1 MNNLIKDFRKNNEEN
16 LQKSQDDFEKQLS
29 FISAGALG
37 VSMFLIEKVIKDLTL
52 SHFKWMIIT
61 SWAFLGFTLIIN
73 LVSHFMVIKFNYKN
87 IEEIDT
93 NRYDQ
98 QKAVKRNG
106 IIKRINFFTLITL
119 ILGIIFLILFTSINI

>member
-1 MNNLIKDFRKNNEEN
+1 MNNSIKDFRKNNEEN

-37 VSMFLIEKVIKDLTL
+37 VSMFLIEKIIKDLTL

-61 SWAFLGFTLIIN
+61 SWSFLGFTLIIN

-93 NRYDQ
+93 NKYDQ

-106 IIKRINFFTLITL
+106 IIKRINLFTLTTL
-119 ILGIIFLILFTSINI
+119 ILGIIFLILFISINI

>member
-1 MNNLIKDFRKNNEEN
+1 MNDSIKDFRKNNEEN

-52 SHFKWMIIT
+52 SHFKWIIIT
-61 SWAFLGFTLIIN
+61 SWSFLGFTLIIN

-93 NRYDQ
+93 NKYDQ

-106 IIKRINFFTLITL
+106 IIKRINFFTLTTL